1 MTDRERRQSR
11 KIAEAIL
18 ASLRETGLR
27 RRKGE
32 LVAPEGLACFARWGI
47 FHGNADFFCNIIV
60 VHSLDLL
67 KKCGT
72 QYQEK

>member
-1 MTDRERRQSR
+1 MLLIDDKFLVIDVLVG
-11 KIAEAIL
+11 KITH
-18 ASLRETGLR
+18 AS
-27 RRKGE
+27 KAKE
-32 LVAPEGLACFARWGI
+32 LVAPEGLACFAHWGI

-72 QYQEK
+72 HYQEK